1 VFQQVN
7 LYEPIFREEPKL
19 FSAATICAA
28 LGIVAAGLLT
38 IATFS
43 AWRLAGLERELAA
56 VRAQEATQQKLI
68 ARTDAFIDQG
78 ESEPR
83 MEARLQAMAQSLER
97 RQLALRYLRGT
108 DGANGVGAASGAD
121 AAGAADAITG
131 GATAN
136 GGDTAKRT
144 ASAAHH
150 GFAERLAALARQQL
164 DGLWLTGVIFTAN
177 AGDLVLSGGATS
189 AALVPAYL
197 GRLANEPA
205 LAGTRLQSIE
215 IREPQKPVRGEIE
228 FRVSSAALGAANDG
242 TGAPAVALNP

>member
-1 VFQQVN
+1 MFQQVN

-28 LGIVAAGLLT
+28 LGIVAAALLT

-43 AWRLAGLERELAA
+43 AWRLAGLERQLAA
-56 VRAQEATQQKLI
+56 VRAQEAAQQKLI

-78 ESEPR
+78 ESQPR
-83 MEARLQAMAQSLER
+83 MEARLNAMAQSLER
-97 RQLALRYLRGT
+97 RQLALRYVRGGG
-108 DGANGVGAASGAD
+108 GADGVGTAGGAD
-121 AAGAADAITG
+121 AAGGTDAVTG
-131 GATAN
+131 GAVAV
-136 GGDTAKRT
+136 GGDAAKRA

-150 GFAERLAALARQQL
+150 GFAERLTALARQQL

-228 FRVSSAALGAANDG
+228 FRVSSAAVGADKDG
-242 TGAPAVALNP
+242 TPAPTVAMNP